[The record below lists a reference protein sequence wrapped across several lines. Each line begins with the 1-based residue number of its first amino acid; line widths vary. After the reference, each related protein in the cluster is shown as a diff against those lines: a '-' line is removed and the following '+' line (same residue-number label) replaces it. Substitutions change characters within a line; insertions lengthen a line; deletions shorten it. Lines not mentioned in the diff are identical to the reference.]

1 MVLNVSERQSHCPF
15 SVYDKETEYS
25 AETITHETRTTFDA
39 DGGIKTPTTTLSL
52 KLDEEISKLVTS
64 SFIIFVFGITRGLG
78 CSSCHLFQMISLDST
93 AATMN
98 LYFHYFI
105 RKHEGQQYK
114 LRSKITL
121 IKSSL
126 SLK

>member
-15 SVYDKETEYS
+15 SVYDKEIEYS

-64 SFIIFVFGITRGLG
+64 SFVIFVFGITRGLG